1 LFWST
6 QDAGQH
12 WFTLPLIGALGY
24 ACALGVAP
32 DDPNTVI
39 AVAYRDPACTMSAV
53 YLTHDS
59 GAHWH
64 QLGQLPGVPYD
75 LHYCSLWI
83 TGTSRHLLL
92 RQWYERNDVKQ
103 DDPQRYGSAMYH
115 SEDDGATWHSG
126 KLVGTGMGYPVFM
139 ADGTTLL
146 VANTRVGSPTAGD
159 IALWTSQDAGTTWD
173 PWGTLSGGYPGTRV
187 LTTPG
192 TRDLTPSLAS
202 PVYLLANTTFSLGLR
217 VQIAQITDD
226 QHWATLPPLPI
237 AGATAQHVGI
247 TQALT
252 VTPSGKLLVLGL
264 GPNDRIPEDGQYDK
278 TLFARQWLWE
288 WDSRAARWSL
298 ITPVLDAPWPQCSD
312 GCWSAFVM
320 HDGAT
325 EDLWLRGWDSQGN
338 TLFYRIRLPD

>member
-1 LFWST
+1 VLVTLTIIASQFGYLDFATRPMGRIEAGPWAPMPLPVPTNLLVDTAVAPTNPATVYICTAVAPVEQTGERPSGGLLFWST

-126 KLVGTGMGYPVFM
+126 KLVGTGMGYPVFL

-173 PWGTLSGGYPGTRV
+173 P
-187 LTTPG
+187 
-192 TRDLTPSLAS
+192 
-202 PVYLLANTTFSLGLR
+202 
-217 VQIAQITDD
+217 
-226 QHWATLPPLPI
+226 
-237 AGATAQHVGI
+237 
-247 TQALT
+247 
-252 VTPSGKLLVLGL
+252 
-264 GPNDRIPEDGQYDK
+264 
-278 TLFARQWLWE
+278 
-288 WDSRAARWSL
+288 
-298 ITPVLDAPWPQCSD
+298 
-312 GCWSAFVM
+312 
-320 HDGAT
+320 
-325 EDLWLRGWDSQGN
+325 
-338 TLFYRIRLPD
+338 